1 MKQELRILALILLA
15 LLTGLVV
22 LLIKP
27 DYRFNENLLSNENY
41 YPATTEHPNAPKASH
56 DPSAQ
61 GTQKQS
67 QSSGNPEEIDIQKD
81 FEF

>member
-27 DYRFNENLLSNENY
+27 DYRFQDNLMSNENY
-41 YPATTEHPNAPKASH
+41 YPATTEQSNKIKGSDKKSASETLEQGH
-56 DPSAQ
+56 LSGDPE
-61 GTQKQS
+61 G
-67 QSSGNPEEIDIQKD
+67 IDTQKD